1 MPTYF
6 KAVVVLLCKG
16 NKCRGFCK
24 AVNFSYI
31 QKRGEEERERERPF
45 CIINSSAATCTSA
58 TYKASQEG
66 V

>member
-1 MPTYF
+1 MPKYF
-6 KAVVVLLCKG
+6 KAVVVLLCIG

-31 QKRGEEERERERPF
+31 QKRGEEERERPF

-58 TYKASQEG
+58 TKLVKKGSKI
-66 V
+66 